1 MFSFAVM
8 KTLAITLS
16 AVVLMASF
24 SSCSWLKEKY
34 AKNEK
39 ASAAYLSEKKTAPSK
54 MNIEGVWYSPQWGVV
69 VLNQEPGGRLT
80 GIFQDYYV
88 VNGVVSGKEAFITL
102 IDDDWVEYTVEL
114 RRKNWEELVGFY
126 SPSVPFSDKDAHEV
140 VLKRIGD

>member
-39 ASAAYLSEKKTAPSK
+39 ASAAYLSEKKTAPSR
-54 MNIEGVWYSPQWGVV
+54 MNIEGVWYSPQWGIV
-69 VLNQEPGGRLT
+69 VLNQERGGRLS
-80 GIFQDYYV
+80 GIFQDLYV

-114 RRKNWEELVGFY
+114 RHKNWEELVGFY
-126 SPSVPFSDKDAHEV
+126 SPSVPFSDKDANEV